1 MCIICL
7 LFLDNNIEKSRA
19 ATGKGNN
26 INKKR
31 LNAKQ
36 CIIHRPVVRQARVFV
51 CARFALC
58 MQRRT
63 KLSRSFESGHERK
76 SESARAADA
85 ADCCKFIS
93 GRAGELIFR
102 RGVLKYCQE
111 PYRWTKGHQEGCLLL
126 RNPHDSRV
134 INFSHFQL
142 KAELEVKRSNCHHY
156 SCLIAFCFQ

>member
-36 CIIHRPVVRQARVFV
+36 CIIHRPVVHQACVCVRVLLFV
-51 CARFALC
+51 CSEEQSSPARL
-58 MQRRT
+58 
-63 KLSRSFESGHERK
+63 
-76 SESARAADA
+76 
-85 ADCCKFIS
+85 
-93 GRAGELIFR
+93 RAGTRERVRAREQQMQLIAANLSAVALENSSSE
-102 RGVLKYCQE
+102 GGLKYCQE

-126 RNPHDSRV
+126 WNPHDSRV

>member
-36 CIIHRPVVRQARVFV
+36 CIIHRPVVRQACVCVCVHVLLFV
-51 CARFALC
+51 CSAEQSSPARLRAG
-58 MQRRT
+58 MR
-63 KLSRSFESGHERK
+63 ERVR
-76 SESARAADA
+76 ARAADA

-93 GRAGELIFR
+93 GPAR
-102 RGVLKYCQE
+102 RTHLPRGFEILPRTVPLDERPSGRLFAAE
-111 PYRWTKGHQEGCLLL
+111 PARLT
-126 RNPHDSRV
+126 RD
-134 INFSHFQL
+134 
-142 KAELEVKRSNCHHY
+142 
-156 SCLIAFCFQ
+156 